1 MRKVLEGVHMG
12 ALPEVKEICIQ
23 FKSAFSYV
31 NPKLVQKLSPF
42 SKTLLT
48 EIHCFYS
55 WNLRCC
61 SQRHEVTTNRRS
73 NEGGLQFCSAIPI
86 FSFRRNVVV
95 VDVVVV
101 FLMPVL
107 LCILLCKMT
116 DNKTI

>member
-1 MRKVLEGVHMG
+1 MG

-31 NPKLVQKLSPF
+31 NPKLVQELSPF

-61 SQRHEVTTNRRS
+61 SQSHEEATKEDCNFVVPF
-73 NEGGLQFCSAIPI
+73 QFSAFRGTLLLLMLLLL
-86 FSFRRNVVV
+86 FS
-95 VDVVVV
+95 
-101 FLMPVL
+101 
-107 LCILLCKMT
+107 
-116 DNKTI
+116 